1 MHAYV
6 GVSQNGIRP
15 TSQRGPRFPRVAES
29 AHGHTHHTNEGTH
42 TLLLQG
48 APDNPI
54 GCKSTPVTLLHASL
68 LVSFSL
74 SFSLS
79 PCPPV
84 LSTHSLSPCPS
95 SSLLS
100 HPICSHRAHPT
111 KGPVLVLFC
120 RCRNPPASARQPR
133 CIASLTQSPRELQS
147 STHLL
152 VELDIC
158 TDGTAGRKGTDPCRF
173 IN

>member
-6 GVSQNGIRP
+6 GVSQSGIRP
-15 TSQRGPRFPRVAES
+15 TSQRGPRFPRGV
-29 AHGHTHHTNEGTH
+29 HTPTLATH
-42 TLLLQG
+42 TTQTRAHTLCC
-48 APDNPI
+48 
-54 GCKSTPVTLLHASL
+54 CKVRLTIQSAANQRPSPCFTPRYLSSL
-68 LVSFSL
+68 SFSL

-95 SSLLS
+95 WSLLS
-100 HPICSHRAHPT
+100 HPIRSHRAHPT

-120 RCRNPPASARQPR
+120 RCRDPPASARQPR

-152 VELDIC
+152 VE
-158 TDGTAGRKGTDPCRF
+158 
-173 IN
+173 